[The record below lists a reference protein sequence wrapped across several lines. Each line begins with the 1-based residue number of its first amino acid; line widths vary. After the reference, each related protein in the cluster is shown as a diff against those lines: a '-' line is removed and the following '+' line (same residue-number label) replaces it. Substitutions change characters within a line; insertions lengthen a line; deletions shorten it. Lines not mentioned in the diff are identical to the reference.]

1 MANQFR
7 MEEAEK
13 RSIGRFERGLTPAV
27 QTKGIAKFTTAG
39 IQADAQ
45 ARRTRSGFVEAE
57 RVRRFGAGEVQ
68 KGREFQAEESRK
80 AFARKTGFARE
91 LIGKFDQPGTATGA
105 DFQGPSESEQL
116 LIQAQEEA
124 GEKEVNRLQDILSD
138 AGILS
143 SGTLAVGTGEIIGSA
158 RAGVARTAA
167 GFAESRLTR
176 RHQQL
181 LAKRQQLTQLISS
194 ILV

>member
-1 MANQFR
+1 MPIPQLFGSR
-7 MEEAEK
+7 PT
-13 RSIGRFERGLTPAV
+13 GRQDIRDYS
-27 QTKGIAKFTTAG
+27 TAG
-39 IQADAQ
+39 ITGAAALEKQRLQDIEAGK
-45 ARRTRSGFVEAE
+45 TRSFQ
-57 RVRRFGAGEVQ
+57 AGETQ
-68 KGREFQAEESRK
+68 RGREFESSEASKAFERK
-80 AFARKTGFARE
+80 AGFARE
-91 LIGKFDQPGTATGA
+91 FIGRLDQPGTTTGA
-105 DFQGPSESEQL
+105 ELQGPSESEQL

-124 GEKEVNRLQDILSD
+124 GEKEVNRLQDILSG

-143 SGTLAVGTGEIIGSA
+143 SGTLAVGTGEILGSA

-176 RHQQL
+176 KHQKL

>member
-1 MANQFR
+1 MPVIGSAVAFQGER
-7 MEEAEK
+7 DRRRDIAAARK
-13 RSIGRFERGLTPAV
+13 PSIA
-27 QTKGIAKFTTAG
+27 AD
-39 IQADAQ
+39 IQ
-45 ARRTRSGFVEAE
+45 RRKDIRLFGEAE
-57 RVRRFGAGEVQ
+57 R
-68 KGREFQAEESRK
+68 GREFQAAETGKAFERK
-80 AFARKTGFARE
+80 AGFARE
-91 LIGKFDQPGTATGA
+91 MLGKFQAGDAVSGA
-105 DFQGPSESEQL
+105 ELQGPSESEQL

-124 GEKEVNRLQDILSD
+124 GEKDVNRLQDILSG

-143 SGTLAVGTGEIIGSA
+143 SGTLAVGTGEILGSA

-176 RHQQL
+176 RHQRL